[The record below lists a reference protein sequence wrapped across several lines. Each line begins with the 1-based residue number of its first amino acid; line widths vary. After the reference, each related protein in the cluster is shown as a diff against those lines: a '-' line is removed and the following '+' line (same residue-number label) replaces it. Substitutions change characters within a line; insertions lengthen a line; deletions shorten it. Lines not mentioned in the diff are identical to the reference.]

1 MIYVIGIIV
10 LYFLG
15 KGTLGALY
23 KQDSVTDMGMTD
35 IMLTG
40 GIVVIGLA
48 EAAHLGA
55 IVLGRSF
62 SDCVFLFLVGLAA
75 LLLGVAVLLIVR
87 FSKKKMPGIKK
98 PYSKEETVFVM
109 VWLGIVLVQLLLIAD
124 SGKVY
129 LTGDMTAE
137 TVNTMLTTN
146 TMYQINPMT
155 GQQYVQGIPM
165 RLKTLCLPTLYAIL
179 CNLFRCD
186 ATELVWH
193 VIPVFTLLG
202 CYLAFYNVAES
213 LFGNDRKKRS
223 VFMIVVSLLLW
234 VGDYA
239 YGMDGFGLQYAGFRG
254 VSIRMLILLPYTISM
269 VLRKKWQSVCL
280 CVLAEACI
288 VWTMYGLGMCLL
300 VAAGL
305 LFAEVVCTRWKK
317 KFRVPECALWQPPV
331 SGNTEEVDQ

>member
-1 MIYVIGIIV
+1 
-10 LYFLG
+10 
-15 KGTLGALY
+15 
-23 KQDSVTDMGMTD
+23 
-35 IMLTG
+35 
-40 GIVVIGLA
+40 
-48 EAAHLGA
+48 
-55 IVLGRSF
+55 
-62 SDCVFLFLVGLAA
+62 
-75 LLLGVAVLLIVR
+75 
-87 FSKKKMPGIKK
+87 
-98 PYSKEETVFVM
+98 M
-109 VWLGIVLVQLLLIAD
+109 VWLGMALIQLLLIAD

-165 RLKTLCLPTLYAIL
+165 RLKMLCLTTLYAIL

-213 LFGNDRKKRS
+213 LFGKDRKKRS
-223 VFMIVVSLLLW
+223 VFMIVVALLLW

-254 VSIRMLILLPYTISM
+254 VSIRMLILLPYTVSM

-288 VWTMYGLGMCLL
+288 VWTTYGLGMCLL

-305 LFAEVVCTRWKK
+305 LFAEVVCARRKK
-317 KFRVPECALWQPPV
+317 KFRVPECALWQPSV